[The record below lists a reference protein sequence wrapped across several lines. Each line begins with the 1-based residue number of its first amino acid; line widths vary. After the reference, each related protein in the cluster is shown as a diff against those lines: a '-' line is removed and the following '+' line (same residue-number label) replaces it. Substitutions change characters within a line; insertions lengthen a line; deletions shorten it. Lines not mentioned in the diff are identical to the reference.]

1 MSPHQKIVDVL
12 RREIPYLKE
21 NYGVKKI
28 ALFGS
33 VVSGKYTK
41 HSDVDMVIEFDN
53 PSFDKFMDLASYL
66 ENMFKRKVDILTP
79 DGVKSIRVKTVAE
92 NIKRSL
98 VYV

>member
-1 MSPHQKIVDVL
+1 MSPQQKVINVL

-33 VVSGKYTK
+33 IAKNRHTKVS
-41 HSDVDMVIEFDN
+41 DIDMVVEFKEPD
-53 PSFDKFMDLASYL
+53 FDKFMGLSFYL
-66 ENMFKRKVDILTP
+66 ENLFHRKIDILTP
-79 DGVKSIRVKTVAE
+79 EGIRGIRVRKVAE
-92 NIKRSL
+92 DIKRSL